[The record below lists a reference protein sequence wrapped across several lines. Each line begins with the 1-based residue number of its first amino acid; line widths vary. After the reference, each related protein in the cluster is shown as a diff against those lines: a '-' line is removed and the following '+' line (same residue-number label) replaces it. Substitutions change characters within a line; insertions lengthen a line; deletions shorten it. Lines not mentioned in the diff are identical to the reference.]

1 MGILFKAF
9 GDAVCH
15 LAGGVDIVTRA
26 GSGTTGAS
34 AEEMEN
40 VKAVKIQT
48 LTLLAPAFP
57 NVKNVTGELERGFR
71 FWSSVSIIPSLLHC
85 FSFDTDSLV
94 YIFFSFTLIRLWS
107 LFVL

>member
-15 LAGGVDIVTRA
+15 LAGGVDVITRA

-34 AEEMEN
+34 VEEMEN

-48 LTLLAPAFP
+48 LSLLAPAFP

-71 FWSSVSIIPSLLHC
+71 FWSSVSDTFFNLFLFL
-85 FSFDTDSLV
+85 FSILNLSYV
-94 YIFFSFTLIRLWS
+94 S
-107 LFVL
+107 